1 MRIARLQVWLGD
13 RIVQESSGRPISI
26 GRGRANDLRLED
38 MRISSQHGELAY
50 TERGFAYRD
59 RNSRNGSFVRRVG
72 NVLPIDDA
80 CARAVLVRD
89 GDELLLGPAGDP
101 GAVLRVRIQ
110 EKEIL
115 DRSITGA
122 KKPAI
127 TTTLHFDRVE
137 KIAQRVEDD
146 KEALRCLYKLMTRM
160 AGIADRDELVRVLG
174 DLVIG
179 SFPGV
184 REVTVFLR
192 GDGVSSDFHPVHTQ
206 CRGETASG
214 GAATAAVARTL
225 FDHVVAKHEAILFE
239 EGGSGA
245 DVEAAA
251 AAGGLRHG
259 ILVPLWDR
267 TEVRGLVRV
276 ESEQA
281 HGAAL
286 GDKELE
292 LLTLMG
298 THAALVL
305 ANMEMTANLKQ
316 LNEQLV
322 EALHRIDLLN
332 RAKECLGKF
341 APETVR
347 RLVEESPEHP
357 HLTAAD
363 VDATILFLDIGGY
376 TKLTEA
382 LDREKVSFLV
392 ERYFSAFIDDI
403 YANHGD
409 INETAGD
416 GLMIIFRSTDRQ
428 EHARS
433 AVLASLAIRRKTRL
447 VNRELERD
455 SPIEVNMGINTGMVT
470 IGSRKLEGVTGTRWT
485 YTATG
490 LVTNIA
496 ARFGAHAVNGQILI
510 GPETATRVRAGIPLR
525 DLGPIPLKNVSKPI
539 PVFEVL
545 DSVGEETIRVDSHET
560 PPI

>member
-1 MRIARLQVWLGD
+1 MRIARLQIWLGE
-13 RIVQESSGRPISI
+13 RIVQESTGRPITI

-59 RNSRNGSFVRRVG
+59 RNSRNGSFLRRVG
-72 NVLPIDDA
+72 TVLPIDDT
-80 CARAVLVRD
+80 CAREVLMRN

-101 GAVLRVRIQ
+101 GAVLRMRIQ
-110 EKEIL
+110 ENDL
-115 DRSITGA
+115 PDPSVTGA
-122 KKPAI
+122 RKPAI

-137 KIAQRVEDD
+137 KIAQRIEDD

-160 AGIADRDELVRVLG
+160 AGIADRDELVRVLS
-174 DLVIG
+174 DLVVE
-179 SFPGV
+179 SFPVV
-184 REVTVFLR
+184 REVTIFLR
-192 GDGVSSDFHPVHTQ
+192 GDGGSRDFRPVHTQ
-206 CRGETASG
+206 RRGEPVPDSAVTA
-214 GAATAAVARTL
+214 TVARTL
-225 FDHVVAKHEAILFE
+225 FDHVIAKHEAILFE
-239 EGGSGA
+239 EGESGHGIQAEALAGSG
-245 DVEAAA
+245 
-251 AAGGLRHG
+251 RHG

-267 TEVRGLVRV
+267 KEVRGLVRV
-276 ESEQA
+276 ESEKA
-281 HGAAL
+281 HGSL

-298 THAALVL
+298 THAAMVL

-322 EALHRIDLLN
+322 EALRRIDLLN

-347 RLVEESPEHP
+347 RLVEERPEHP

-363 VDATILFLDIGGY
+363 VDATILFLDIGDY

-403 YANHGD
+403 YENHGD

-416 GLMIIFRSTDRQ
+416 GLMIIFRSTDRH

-447 VNRELERD
+447 VNEELKGD
-455 SPIEVNMGINTGMVT
+455 SPIHVNMGINTGMVT

-496 ARFGAHAVNGQILI
+496 ARFGAHAVSGQILI
-510 GPETATRVRAGIPLR
+510 GPETALRVRAAVPLR

-539 PVFEVL
+539 PVYEVL
-545 DSVGEETIRVDSHET
+545 DIEGEETIRVDSHT
-560 PPI
+560 MPPT